1 MNRYNKESRFLH
13 GGDYNPDQ
21 WLDQPDILEQDLV
34 FMQDTGSN
42 TVSIGMFSWATL
54 EPEEGKYHFEWMDKI
69 FDDIEKNGG
78 NVILSTPSGAR
89 PAWMSEKY
97 PEVLRTNARREKML
111 HGGRHN
117 HCFSSPVYREKI
129 QVMNQKLAERYGNHP
144 ALLMWHISNEYSGDC
159 HCHYCQTAFRDW
171 LKEKYGTLEK
181 LNKSWWTTFWSHT
194 YTNWEQI
201 ESPSPIGENM
211 VHGHNLD
218 WKRFVTD
225 QTIDFYQTEIKPLRA
240 LTPDI
245 PITTNFMASSDD
257 MLPFRYLDY
266 SKFSEVVDVI
276 SWDSYPPW
284 HNDRETTADLASK
297 VGFINDLYRSLKQKP
312 FMIMESTPSAVNWHE
327 INKAKRPGMHL
338 LSSLQ
343 YLAHGADSNLYFQW
357 RQSRGSSE
365 KFHGAVVGHDN
376 STENRVY
383 QDVKEVGQTL
393 EQIKEIKGT
402 NKKAKVAI
410 LYDWESNWALDDA
423 QGFVKSAKR
432 YPETLQNHYR
442 HFWNQDIMVDV
453 VTPKQDFDKYDLLI
467 APMLYMV
474 TEETMIKLQDFVSK
488 GGKLVSS
495 YLTGLVDENDL
506 TYLNG
511 WPKQLQDLFG
521 LTVKEIDTLYPSDR
535 NSFQYNQQIF
545 ESFDYASIVDPLGC
559 EVLSIYDA
567 EFYADTPVLTRNHYG
582 EGEAYYIGART
593 GVSFLESFY
602 DQLCEELNLKNPLIE
617 KGHQDV
623 SVQVRNG
630 EEYDYYF
637 IMNFS
642 EKENH
647 ITLANSAF
655 DIISMQEVSGEV
667 TLDSYAVMIVK
678 CLRIN

>member
-1 MNRYNKESRFLH
+1 MNRYQKESRFLH

-21 WLDQPDILEQDLV
+21 WLDQPEVLEQDLV

-42 TVSIGMFSWATL
+42 TVSIGMFSWVTL
-54 EPEEGKYHFEWMDKI
+54 EPEEGKYNFEWMDKI
-69 FDDIEKNGG
+69 FDDIEKIGG

-89 PAWMSEKY
+89 PAWMSQKY

-111 HGGRHN
+111 HGARHN

-129 QVMNQKLAERYGNHP
+129 QEMNQKLAERYGKHP
-144 ALLMWHISNEYSGDC
+144 ALLMWHISNEYSGEC
-159 HCHYCQTAFRDW
+159 HCDFCQTAFRNW
-171 LKEKYGTLEK
+171 LKEKYVTLDK

-201 ESPSPIGENM
+201 ESPSPIGESM

-240 LTPDI
+240 LTPNI

-257 MLPFRYLDY
+257 MLPFRLLDY
-266 SKFSEVVDVI
+266 SKFSEHVDVI

-284 HNDRETTADLASK
+284 HSDRETTADLASK

-312 FMIMESTPSAVNWHE
+312 FMIMESTPSAVNWHA

-365 KFHGAVVGHDN
+365 KFHGAVVGHDS

-383 QDVKEVGQTL
+383 KEVKEVGRTF

-402 NKKAKVAI
+402 NKEAKVAI

-423 QGFVKSAKR
+423 QGFVKNAKL
-432 YPETLQNHYR
+432 YPQTLQAHYR

-453 VTPKQDFDKYDLLI
+453 VTPKQDFKKYDLLI

-474 TEETMIKLQDFVSK
+474 TEETMTKLQDFVSK
-488 GGKLVSS
+488 GGTLVSS

-511 WPKQLQDLFG
+511 WPKQLQEVFG
-521 LTVKEIDTLYPSDR
+521 LTVKEIDTLYPNDR
-535 NSFQYNQQIF
+535 NSFQYNQQTF
-545 ESFDYASIVDPLGC
+545 ESFDYASIVEPLGC
-559 EVLSIYDA
+559 DVLSTYET
-567 EFYADTPVLTRNHYG
+567 EFYADTPVVTRNHYD

-593 GVSFLESFY
+593 DVPFLESFY
-602 DQLCEELNLKNPLIE
+602 DQLCEELGLKNPLIK
-617 KGHQDV
+617 KGHKDV
-623 SVQVRNG
+623 SVQVRNDA
-630 EEYDYYF
+630 EHDYYF

-642 EKENH
+642 EKER
-647 ITLANSAF
+647 
-655 DIISMQEVSGEV
+655 QV
-667 TLDSYAVMIVK
+667 TLGKPAFNLISQEEIAGELNLPPYDVVVVK
-678 CLRIN
+678 VKTE